1 MELRVEGCAAAAML
15 SSLTFLLTFT
25 DGAQQVKHPPNF
37 ITRAQQSK
45 GCFSFSGNIN
55 DFQLTAF

>member
-1 MELRVEGCAAAAML
+1 MELSEL
-15 SSLTFLLTFT
+15 KT
-25 DGAQQVKHPPNF
+25 QNF

-55 DFQLTAF
+55 DFQLTEF